1 MSDHLPEC
9 PVPDMDGLWGLPMH
23 PEDAKA
29 NCICPSLR
37 ACEQRA
43 GKEAADRVMSMR
55 YRVDAGWQEMKEAR
69 AYATGVQAARGAVAA
84 LEPLLDVTKSDGG
97 YDCCGCVTPGYLW
110 TDALAAI
117 DALMVG
123 RSGNSDTPPSA
134 EKGEK
139 P

>member
-9 PVPDMDGLWGLPMH
+9 PVPEMDGLWGLPMH

-37 ACEQRA
+37 ACEQRVL
-43 GKEAADRVMSMR
+43 K
-55 YRVDAGWQEMKEAR
+55 
-69 AYATGVQAARGAVAA
+69 AAREAVAA

-123 RSGNSDTPPSA
+123 RSGNPGTPPSA
-134 EKGEK
+134 EEGEQA
-139 P
+139 